1 MKPWYAI
8 SLLLTIGIFIAGCVN
23 LFPNMMSLEPDP
35 KVLALHTSYQASF
48 SLCYFVLLTLIAWQI
63 KKQDPKV
70 GNLLLVTSL
79 IFTAWSLIMLNRP
92 THISWNEVLGAWWLH
107 HLMVVILSI
116 VGLFRRPVE
125 LVPEH
130 TGLLDDH
137 LLNS

>member
-1 MKPWYAI
+1 
-8 SLLLTIGIFIAGCVN
+8 
-23 LFPNMMSLEPDP
+23 MMSLEPDP

-92 THISWNEVLGAWWLH
+92 TRISWNEVLGAWWLH